1 MSRATKRIKLEPDAR
16 TNESRNE
23 EKHPL
28 ISGQFMT
35 SSIDNDK
42 EVK

>member
-1 MSRATKRIKLEPDAR
+1 MSRSAKRIKTEPV
-16 TNESRNE
+16 SRSNANRE
-23 EKHPL
+23 ENKHPL